1 MPTIKDIAKAAGV
14 SHGTVSNVLN
24 KRGGVSYEKIR
35 LVEETAR
42 AMGYAIDAKA
52 SQLRQGTAKTFAVI
66 LPTLSAPRY
75 ADLYTGILRCAEKH
89 GYTARLFLTDG
100 LPFQERRAIASAH
113 ALKVCFALCVSCLI
127 HHEEEYRAL
136 TARKTPLLFLEHPSP
151 SFPSLSF
158 HTAHAAAWMAAR
170 LGEKGISGED
180 VCVAAESLQ
189 YSDQRAFVDTLCRQM
204 ENIAPDRIVEI
215 TREDQFQAAHL
226 PLLGSPTPKALVCA
240 SEHIASRMRAAF
252 AQDFGAAIPC
262 YTLASLRTCA
272 PAFQAAASL
281 NYRLMGHEAVEMLL
295 RFLEEGTPISSRV
308 YDVSRYS
315 QPTAAC
321 AVRIPEPLRMLAH
334 DTPSIQALRFLLPRF
349 THQTGIP
356 VDLQVCGLSEV
367 YERLSSAKPGEWD
380 VLRLDPSS
388 LPAFAPRYLKP
399 LAEIDPG
406 VASRF
411 ERFLPGLEKEFSL
424 CGGTLYA
431 LPFDIAIQMLFYR
444 KSLFEDIG
452 PARSFYERTGHELC
466 VPTTYAAFD
475 ETARFFSRAHNPESH
490 TFYGA
495 SLAPNRPTSI
505 AADFL
510 ARLLAEEGLP
520 EDGLSFSSEDALRVL
535 NSYLAFAAY
544 TKPRRAKD
552 WSQIA
557 QEFVNGETAM
567 TILYINHTSHFVR
580 NQSPNVGIEI
590 GSACIP
596 GGHPLLGGGT
606 LCISRT
612 SERFEEAYQ
621 FIHWATGEDIAPEL
635 VMQGGISACRCVY
648 EHREILD
655 TYSWLADLPA
665 NILRGVRQPILSP
678 GVRFFNLHAFENEL
692 GIHLIAALDGHETAQ
707 EALLASQQALERMQA
722 ENA

>member
-66 LPTLSAPRY
+66 LPTLNAPRY
-75 ADLYTGILRCAEKH
+75 ADLYTGILRCADRH
-89 GYTARLFLTDG
+89 GYTVRLFLTDG
-100 LPFQERRAIASAH
+100 LPFRERRAIASAH

-127 HHEEEYRAL
+127 HHEEEYRDL
-136 TARKTPLLFLEHPSP
+136 TLRKTPLLFLEHPSP
-151 SFPSLSF
+151 TFPSFSF
-158 HTAHAAAWMAAR
+158 HTAHAAEWMAA
-170 LGEKGISGED
+170 LLKEKGITD

-189 YSDQRAFVDTLCRQM
+189 YSDQRAFVDTLCRQL
-204 ENIAPDRIVEI
+204 ETIAPDRVVEI
-215 TREDQFQAAHL
+215 TREDQFQASHL
-226 PLLGSPTPKALVCA
+226 PLLASPAPKALVCA
-240 SEHIASRMRAAF
+240 SEHLASRMRAAF
-252 AQDFGAAIPC
+252 AQDFGTIIPC

-281 NYRLMGHEAVEMLL
+281 NYRLMGHEAVETLL
-295 RFLEEGTPISSRV
+295 RFLEEGTPIASRV
-308 YDVSRYS
+308 YEVSRYS
-315 QPTAAC
+315 QPAAAC
-321 AVRIPEPLRMLAH
+321 AVRLSKPLRMLAH
-334 DTPSIQALRFLLPRF
+334 DTPSIQALRLLLPRF
-349 THQTGIP
+349 THQTGIE
-356 VDLQVCGLSEV
+356 VELQVCGLSEV
-367 YERLSSAKPGEWD
+367 YERLSGAKPGEWD

-399 LAEIDPG
+399 LSEIDPD
-406 VASRF
+406 VASCF
-411 ERFLPGLEKEFSL
+411 QRFLPGLEREFSL
-424 CGGTLYA
+424 YGGTLYA
-431 LPFDIAIQMLFYR
+431 LPFDIAVQMLFYR

-452 PARSFYERTGHELC
+452 PARSFYEQTGRELC
-466 VPTTYAAFD
+466 IPATYAAFD
-475 ETARFFSRAHNPESH
+475 ETARFFSRAHNPESR

-520 EDGLSFSSEDALRVL
+520 EEGLDFSGESALRVL
-535 NSYLAFAAY
+535 NGYLAFAAY
-544 TKPRRAKD
+544 TKPRRARD

-567 TILYINHTSHFVR
+567 TILYVNHTSHFVR

-606 LCISRT
+606 LCISRY
-612 SERFEEAYQ
+612 SERFEEAYR

-655 TYSWLADLPA
+655 TYSWLADLPS
-665 NILRGVRQPILSP
+665 NITLGVRQPILSP
-678 GVRFFNLHAFENEL
+678 SVRPLNLHAFEKEL
-692 GIHLIAALDGHETAQ
+692 GTHLIAALDGHETAR
-707 EALLASQQALERMQA
+707 EAMLASQQALERMRA
-722 ENA
+722 ESD

>member
-75 ADLYTGILRCAEKH
+75 ADLYTGILRCAEKR

-151 SFPSLSF
+151 TFPSFSF

-170 LGEKGISGED
+170 LGERGISGED

-226 PLLGSPTPKALVCA
+226 PLLSSPAPKALVCA

-252 AQDFGAAIPC
+252 VQDFGAFLPC

-272 PAFQAAASL
+272 PAFQAAAAL

-295 RFLEEGTPISSRV
+295 RFLEEGTPVSSRV
-308 YDVSRYS
+308 YEVSRYS
-315 QPTAAC
+315 QPVAAC
-321 AVRIPEPLRMLAH
+321 AVRIPRPLRMLAH

-356 VDLQVCGLSEV
+356 VELQVCGLSEV
-367 YERLSSAKPGEWD
+367 YERLSGAKPGEWD

-388 LPAFAPRYLKP
+388 LPAFAPRYVKP

-520 EDGLSFSSEDALRVL
+520 EDGLSFASEDALRAL

-606 LCISRT
+606 LCVSRH
-612 SERFEEAYQ
+612 SERVEDAYR

-692 GIHLIAALDGHETAQ
+692 GMHLIAALDGHETAQ
-707 EALLASQQALERMQA
+707 EALLASQRALERMRA

>member
-42 AMGYAIDAKA
+42 AMGYTIDAKA

-89 GYTARLFLTDG
+89 GYTARLFLTDSM
-100 LPFQERRAIASAH
+100 PFQERRAIARAH
-113 ALKVCFALCVSCLI
+113 ALNVCFALCVSCLI
-127 HHEEEYRAL
+127 HHEEEYRVL

-151 SFPSLSF
+151 TFPSFSF
-158 HTAHAAAWMAAR
+158 QTAHAAAWMAAR
-170 LGEKGISGED
+170 LCEKGITGED
-180 VCVAAESLQ
+180 ICVAAESLQ

-204 ENIAPDRIVEI
+204 ESLAPDRVVEI

-226 PLLGSPTPKALVCA
+226 PLLSSPAPKALVCA
-240 SEHIASRMRAAF
+240 SEYIATRMQAAF
-252 AQDFGAAIPC
+252 AQDFATPIPC
-262 YTLASLRTCA
+262 YTLAPLRTSA
-272 PAFQAAASL
+272 SPFQATASL
-281 NYRLMGHEAVEMLL
+281 NYRLMGHDAVETLL
-295 RFLEEGTPISSRV
+295 RFLEEGTPVASRV

-315 QPTAAC
+315 LPVSAC
-321 AVRIPEPLRMLAH
+321 AVRIPKPLRMLAH
-334 DTPSIQALRFLLPRF
+334 ETPSIQALRFLLPRF
-349 THQTGIP
+349 TRQTGIP
-356 VDLQVCGLSEV
+356 VELQVCGLSEV
-367 YERLSSAKPGEWD
+367 YDRLSKASPGDWD

-399 LAEIDPG
+399 LAEIDPD

-411 ERFLPGLEKEFSL
+411 DRFLPGLETEFAL
-424 CGGTLYA
+424 CEGTFYA
-431 LPFDIAIQMLFYR
+431 LPFDIATQMLFYR

-452 PARSFYERTGHELC
+452 PARSFYEHTGRELS

-475 ETARFFSRAHNPESH
+475 ETARFFSRTHNPESR

-505 AADFL
+505 ATDFL

-520 EDGLSFSSEDALRVL
+520 EDGLSFASEDALRAL

-552 WSQIA
+552 WSQLA

-567 TILYINHTSHFVR
+567 IILYVNHTSHFVR

-606 LCISRT
+606 LCISRS
-612 SERFEEAYQ
+612 SERFDEAYQ
-621 FIHWATGEDIAPEL
+621 FIHWATGEAIAPEL

-648 EHREILD
+648 EHRDILD

-678 GVRFFNLHAFENEL
+678 NVRSFNLHAFENEL
-692 GIHLIAALDGHETAQ
+692 GTHVIAALDGHETAQ
-707 EALLASQQALERMQA
+707 EALLASQKALDLMRA
-722 ENA
+722 DDR